1 MHNEAL
7 SECNIVECGSAT
19 DRALRPPF
27 AKGRVLPPSHSPPAT
42 PTTGSMPFDSGAI
55 PGRPIVPTDT
65 AEYVRKEL
73 VTARLDRIFLHLW
86 WAGRP
91 GNISPLHAQK
101 MMKRDIVLTENV
113 GLHLVWFDTTY
124 YVKPLPEW
132 LLNWHFYDRVL
143 CNNKDLML
151 AANGFLRTY
160 IRLVQHP
167 SDFRIARELG
177 LLPACLDT
185 WEAWSGI
192 VASVREL
199 DDIEDIEVSKR
210 YHYGE
215 LRLRRL
221 NQIYRAFH
229 RRITT
234 RCTSSTTSSSR
245 RTLPGSCCS
254 WAISPSYCRP
264 CKSSSPPASR
274 TCGSRMLPTGS
285 RSRHCCSSPPPS
297 DCSCCCWWCCSY
309 ITWCARF
316 STWRRKNARGLAAGG
331 ADVGSSA
338 SRPSNSYPVVLGILA
353 EMIQLGMGLVRSSVG
368 DEEG

>member
-1 MHNEAL
+1 
-7 SECNIVECGSAT
+7 
-19 DRALRPPF
+19 
-27 AKGRVLPPSHSPPAT
+27 
-42 PTTGSMPFDSGAI
+42 MPFDSGAI

-229 RRITT
+229 RENYYSVYLQYDQFFSKNFAWLVLFVGYLSVVLSAMQVVLA
-234 RCTSSTTSSSR
+234 TSFQNMRFEDVAYWVSIAALLFIAATIGLQLLLLVVLFIYHLVRTILNLEKKECPWVGR
-245 RTLPGSCCS
+245 RRSGRREQCLQTLQQLPGC
-254 WAISPSYCRP
+254 
-264 CKSSSPPASR
+264 
-274 TCGSRMLPTGS
+274 TGN
-285 RSRHCCSSPPPS
+285 
-297 DCSCCCWWCCSY
+297 
-309 ITWCARF
+309 T
-316 STWRRKNARGLAAGG
+316 G
-331 ADVGSSA
+331 
-338 SRPSNSYPVVLGILA
+338 
-353 EMIQLGMGLVRSSVG
+353 
-368 DEEG
+368 